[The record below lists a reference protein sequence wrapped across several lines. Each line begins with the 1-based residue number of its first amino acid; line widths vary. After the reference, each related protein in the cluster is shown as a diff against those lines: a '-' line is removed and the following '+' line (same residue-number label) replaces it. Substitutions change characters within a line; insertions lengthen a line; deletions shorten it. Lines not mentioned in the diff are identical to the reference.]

1 MRLESIRIILNL
13 CALLSDESSCVS
25 WLCFFSS
32 IFNFLLSLFTSSKGA
47 LMPSAAVQTRE
58 ITKAQMVASM
68 LSGPTETASVQVTRP
83 VLLRVP
89 EHVAAQL
96 DAMAALA
103 KKSRN
108 MIGNELL
115 ETALETVRAELSAE
129 VLSKLDER
137 TLVQLLD
144 MQADTTDR
152 QVTAD

>member
-1 MRLESIRIILNL
+1 MRTESIRIILNL
-13 CALLSDESSCVS
+13 FAFLAGESSCVS
-25 WLCFFSS
+25 CAYEALF
-32 IFNFLLSLFTSSKGA
+32 FLLLLKGFFMA
-47 LMPSAAVQTRE
+47 SPAVAERE

-68 LSGPTETASVQVTRP
+68 LSGPTETASVQLTRP

-96 DAMAALA
+96 DAMAALS

-115 ETALETVRAELSAE
+115 ETAIETVRAELSEA

-137 TLVQLLD
+137 TLLQLLD
-144 MQADTTDR
+144 MQADTSDR
-152 QVTAD
+152 QATAD